1 MTTNPTTS
9 STPFIAHYPRIIGLT
24 GLMGSGKDTIADIL
38 RKERYYVPV
47 AFADPLR
54 QEIMDAFGIPI
65 EVLTDRA
72 TKEAATPQ
80 LALSRCRDF
89 DFEACMIN
97 YNKTPLLDMTAP
109 RSPRWILQH
118 WGTEYRRA
126 QDPHYWTKAMNRRL
140 SHLSNQGQSIVVTD
154 VRFMNEA
161 HQIREHGG
169 YIWQVKRGFTISA
182 PDAHNSE
189 TDGSKFWPDRT
200 IDNSGDLAQLRS
212 NVLVLL
218 PAIPA

>member
-1 MTTNPTTS
+1 MTTTA
-9 STPFIAHYPRIIGLT
+9 PFIAHYPRIIGLT
-24 GLMGSGKDTIADIL
+24 GLMGSGKDTIAEIL
-38 RKERYYVPV
+38 RKQRNYVPV

-97 YNKTPLLDMTAP
+97 YNKTPLLDMTLP
-109 RSPRWILQH
+109 RSPRWIMQR

-140 SHLSNQGQSIVVTD
+140 SHLSQQGQCIAVTD

-161 HQIREHGG
+161 LLVREHGG
-169 YIWQVKRGFTISA
+169 YIWQVNRGFTIA
-182 PDAHNSE
+182 TPGAHKSE
-189 TDGSKFWPDRT
+189 TDGGQFWPDRT
-200 IDNSGDLAQLRS
+200 IDNSGDLAQLQSR
-212 NVLVLL
+212 VLALV
-218 PAIPA
+218 PAVTGVTA